1 MRLGPHCLF
10 AVTMLLTGCDKD
22 SASSDDKPS
31 EAGGSSSSKS
41 SGGKAKSAEVPAIVT
56 DEVVRL
62 ADARAIIAL
71 PELPDGWTII
81 HKQNPMMTGM
91 QLFRGTPKDF
101 SAFVTVVFPTSKP
114 GRTPEALH
122 AEFVESLRLAPLVAG
137 GPAASFEI
145 PGGLANSWSSP
156 SGAAVAERGWAAVI
170 VQDNEAVTVFARSQA
185 GIFDN
190 EVLPLAKRLLTGL
203 RLGSK
208 VPRLGDNK
216 PSERLEGVWEYKSGL
231 ETEWMI
237 FDPRGYAYLGS
248 PDDPSELD
256 FDVLYALGKRLFKY
270 QIANGEI
277 VLERFPPDAEDVVR
291 RWKFAHQ
298 GDALLV
304 AGQEYRRVDDA
315 KVELP
320 PGKWEAY
327 QSYDMG
333 NAYTGS
339 TGIAVDDRIYAFA
352 PDGTYTY
359 TGGFSYM
366 HAEMDVG
373 NPGNIDW
380 SASGYAAPE
389 PAKGKWKIEGNML
402 VLDDGKV
409 VAKRMVFPSAHSP
422 GRAVYIGGVMFL
434 LKKD

>member
-1 MRLGPHCLF
+1 MRLGLLCSF
-10 AVTMLLTGCDKD
+10 AATLLLTGCGEH

-31 EAGGSSSSKS
+31 EAAGSGSSKS
-41 SGGKAKSAEVPAIVT
+41 SVEAKPSEVPAIVT

-62 ADARAIIAL
+62 AGARAILSL
-71 PELPDGWTII
+71 PELPEGWTIV

-101 SAFVTVVFPTSKP
+101 SAFVTLVFPSSKP
-114 GRTPEALH
+114 GRTAEALH
-122 AEFVESLRLAPLVAG
+122 AEFAESLRLAPLVAG
-137 GPAASFEI
+137 GPVASFEI
-145 PGGLANSWSSP
+145 PGGLASSWSSTP
-156 SGAAVAERGWAAVI
+156 EAAVAERGWVAVV

-185 GIFDN
+185 GIFDA
-190 EVLPLAKRLLTGL
+190 EVLPLAKSLLTGL

-216 PSERLEGVWEYKSGL
+216 PSERLEGVWEYKQGL
-231 ETEWMI
+231 ETKWMS
-237 FDPRGYAYLGS
+237 FDPRGYVHLD
-248 PDDPSELD
+248 PPEDPSNLD
-256 FDVLYALGKRLFKY
+256 FDVHYALGKRLFKY
-270 QIANGEI
+270 QISNGEI
-277 VLERFPPDAEDVVR
+277 VLDAFPPEAEDVVR

-298 GDALLV
+298 GDALLI
-304 AGQEYRRVDDA
+304 AGQEHRRVDDA

-327 QSYDMG
+327 ESYDMG

-339 TGIAVDDRIYAFA
+339 TGIAVDERIYVFA
-352 PDGTYTY
+352 PDGTFTY

-366 HAEMDVG
+366 HTEMEVG
-373 NPGNIDW
+373 SPGNIDW
-380 SASGYAAPE
+380 TASGHTAPE
-389 PAKGKWKIEGNML
+389 PAKGKWKIEGSTL

-409 VAKRMVFPSAHSP
+409 VAKRMVFASKHSP
-422 GRAVYIGGVMFL
+422 GRAVYIGGQMFL